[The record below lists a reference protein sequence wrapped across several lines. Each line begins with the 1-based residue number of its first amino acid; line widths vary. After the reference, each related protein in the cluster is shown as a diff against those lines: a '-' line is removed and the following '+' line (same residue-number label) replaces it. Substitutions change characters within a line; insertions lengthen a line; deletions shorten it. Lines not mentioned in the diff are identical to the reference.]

1 MIFSERNKLNPTKHN
16 RSYGEEDFD
25 LLQPIKTFFNLE
37 TYTEA
42 GL

>member
-1 MIFSERNKLNPTKHN
+1 MIFSERNKLNPTKRN

-25 LLQPIKTFFNLE
+25 LLEPIKIFFNLE
-37 TYTEA
+37 TYMKV